1 MSATRPRVIGRP
13 AARLSRARETAFRKA
28 VRDVL
33 AGRGGNGRGHS
44 EARIG
49 RTEPCYTQSLA
60 EHLKPFSGSRV
71 RRARS
76 RVPR

>member
-1 MSATRPRVIGRP
+1 MSATYPRVIGQP

-33 AGRGGNGRGHS
+33 AERGGNGRGHS

-49 RTEPCYTQSLA
+49 NAEPGCTQSLA
-60 EHLKPFSGSRV
+60 EHLKPFSVSRI
-71 RRARS
+71 RHARA